1 MIEKAFEIR
10 LYPNLE
16 QEQKLMK
23 TFGSCR
29 FVYNNS
35 LAQMQK
41 TYKENGKSKK
51 PSIPELKTQYEW
63 LNEIE
68 CCALQQSQRDLDK
81 AFSNWF
87 NSLKGKTKQKSKAP
101 KFKKRSDKQSFRTV
115 QMPKNLKFLLKK
127 IKRLKYLILDMFH
140 LDKAMI
146 LGL

>member
-41 TYKENGKSKK
+41 TYKENGKSKNR
-51 PSIPELKTQYEW
+51 LY
-63 LNEIE
+63 LN
-68 CCALQQSQRDLDK
+68 
-81 AFSNWF
+81 
-87 NSLKGKTKQKSKAP
+87 
-101 KFKKRSDKQSFRTV
+101 
-115 QMPKNLKFLLKK
+115 
-127 IKRLKYLILDMFH
+127 
-140 LDKAMI
+140 
-146 LGL
+146 